1 MERRVR
7 NPGWIIANE
16 MRFIPACSSAC
27 APLRCISHTP
37 PSLSGGK
44 RSRQNCLLKNKTIP
58 SAAMRINVQVWHFIF
73 TINTHWRSV
82 LTFGIFSALTRF
94 GLVRNR
100 NAEHANIIVCV
111 IEWKHRIV
119 CLFQKELQLSYHALT
134 EVCPFSS
141 PSSLDQ

>member
-1 MERRVR
+1 
-7 NPGWIIANE
+7 
-16 MRFIPACSSAC
+16 MRLIPARSSAC

-44 RSRQNCLLKNKTIP
+44 RSRQNCLLSKTIP
-58 SAAMRINVQVWHFIF
+58 KAGMRIKLQVWHFIF

-82 LTFGIFSALTRF
+82 LTFGIFSAFTRF
-94 GLVRNR
+94 GLAGNR
-100 NAEHANIIVCV
+100 KAEHANISVCV
-111 IEWKHRIV
+111 YNENSCFV
-119 CLFQKELQLSYHALT
+119 SGCLFQKELQLSYHALT